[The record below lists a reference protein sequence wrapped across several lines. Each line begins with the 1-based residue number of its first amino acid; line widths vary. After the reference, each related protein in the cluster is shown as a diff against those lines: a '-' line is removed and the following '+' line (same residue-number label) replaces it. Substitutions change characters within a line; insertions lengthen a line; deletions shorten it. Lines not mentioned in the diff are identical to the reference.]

1 MSNTITIKDS
11 KGNVVCSVESTVPVQ
26 HSSDLFAIVEEA
38 QKTIESYRLECA
50 KYANTLQVMSTE
62 SFGENVKNIAT
73 KFLQKVKQFFQ
84 KVALWCKNTYGKI
97 IISRIKNENMKS
109 VLNNI
114 NDCLYLIAKDYYSID
129 QKELNLVEGYEE
141 RINRLISLT
150 SKTMNCLQRAAFLCI
165 KLEKDSKSSDVFKLF
180 QISVKCLSVTE
191 LRYIQVNAVSVD
203 DEDMLE
209 KTFNSVEGKID
220 EMNNFVSSK
229 LKEITEEVKNK

>member
-11 KGNVVCSVESTVPVQ
+11 KGNVVCSVESVVPTQ
-26 HSSDLFAIVEEA
+26 HSDLFAIVEEA

-50 KYANTLQVMSTE
+50 KYANALQVMSTE

-97 IISRIKNENMKS
+97 IISKIKNENVKS

-114 NDCLYLIAKDYYSID
+114 NDCLYFIAKDYYSID

-150 SKTMNCLQRAAFLCI
+150 SKTMNCLQRVAFLCI

-180 QISVKCLSVTE
+180 QVSVKCLAVTE
-191 LRYIQVNAVSVD
+191 LRYIQVNVVSVD

-220 EMNNFVSSK
+220 ELDNFISSK
-229 LKEITEEVKNK
+229 LKEISEEVKNK